1 MMCHGSYEYIY
12 LTYLLFVTMIYLDM
26 SSKGNFGNESLAH
39 HLKVMEEMIQRDK
52 NRPAVIMWSMANEPQ
67 SGLPEAEFYFK

>member
-1 MMCHGSYEYIY
+1 MCLGSYEYMY
-12 LTYLLFVTMIYLDM
+12 LTSLIYVNMFYFDL
-26 SSKGNFGNESLAH
+26 SSKGNFGNESLSH
-39 HLKVMEEMIQRDK
+39 HLQVMEEMIQRDK

>member
-12 LTYLLFVTMIYLDM
+12 LIIFSLLKCFYFDM

-39 HLKVMEEMIQRDK
+39 HLKVMEEMIERDK